1 MITSCVVKVSF
12 AILHYLLNEHAE
24 GWMKDFPS
32 KRIGI
37 LIYLVGKEKKRQ
49 DAGLNCHLVSHA
61 IIYATSLQN
70 GHRCVT
76 LCKNFFLPFFD
87 REEQNTTS
95 TN

>member
-1 MITSCVVKVSF
+1 
-12 AILHYLLNEHAE
+12 
-24 GWMKDFPS
+24 MKDFPS